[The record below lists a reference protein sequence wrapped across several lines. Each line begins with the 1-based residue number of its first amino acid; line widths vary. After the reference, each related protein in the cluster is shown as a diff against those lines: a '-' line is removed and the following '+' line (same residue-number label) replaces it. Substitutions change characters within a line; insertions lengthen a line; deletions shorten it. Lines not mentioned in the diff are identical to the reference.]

1 MEEWESDL
9 EDGEEGGFLKERLK
23 EARKG
28 LQMGSG
34 GGKGGGLLRR
44 FITTTGDRKVGGEQL
59 RQREGGVFKDT
70 GKDDLGGVSHHC
82 V

>member
-34 GGKGGGLLRR
+34 GGKGGGCCDGSSPPPLV
-44 FITTTGDRKVGGEQL
+44 TDR
-59 RQREGGVFKDT
+59 
-70 GKDDLGGVSHHC
+70 
-82 V
+82 